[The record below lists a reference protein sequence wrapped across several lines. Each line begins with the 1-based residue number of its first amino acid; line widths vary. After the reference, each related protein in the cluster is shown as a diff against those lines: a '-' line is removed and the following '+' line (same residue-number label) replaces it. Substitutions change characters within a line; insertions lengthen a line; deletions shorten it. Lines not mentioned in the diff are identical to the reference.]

1 MHAPYAGLEGVQS
14 RLVSWK
20 VPLVLSQKNDV
31 FLGISHAFW
40 KMKDPLVYLS
50 AELVLSRPTDLSVV
64 NQPTVWSFR
73 RYVVGKRGSSR
84 TPGFVRRY

>member
-1 MHAPYAGLEGVQS
+1 MQGLRGSVKVGLMEGSVDV
-14 RLVSWK
+14 VS
-20 VPLVLSQKNDV
+20 KNDV

>member
-1 MHAPYAGLEGVQS
+1 MQGLRGSVKVGLMEGSVGV
-14 RLVSWK
+14 VS
-20 VPLVLSQKNDV
+20 KNDV

-64 NQPTVWSFR
+64 NQPTVWSFW